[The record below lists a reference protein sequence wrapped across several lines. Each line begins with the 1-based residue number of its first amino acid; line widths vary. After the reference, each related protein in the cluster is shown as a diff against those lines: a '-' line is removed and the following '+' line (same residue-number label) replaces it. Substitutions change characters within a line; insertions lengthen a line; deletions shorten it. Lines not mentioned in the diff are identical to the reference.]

1 MENKE
6 MNELTND
13 ELLELY
19 KSVKDYIE
27 ELNQEIQKVNE
38 DEQ

>member
-27 ELNQEIQKVNE
+27 ELNKEIQKVNE

>member
-38 DEQ
+38 DEH